1 MQKKNFWKFVL
12 TMIAIVAGAWGVGY
26 VLAWILFS

>member
-12 TMIAIVAGAWGVGY
+12 IMTAIIAGAWGVGY
-26 VLAWILFS
+26 VLALILFR